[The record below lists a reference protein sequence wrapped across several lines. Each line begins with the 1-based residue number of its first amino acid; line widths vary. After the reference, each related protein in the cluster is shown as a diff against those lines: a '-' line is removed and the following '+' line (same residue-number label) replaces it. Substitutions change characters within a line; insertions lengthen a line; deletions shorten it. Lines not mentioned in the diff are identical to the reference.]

1 MAAQQNKSKSISK
14 ENLSKPAI
22 TNKPV
27 GVQSNIAVT
36 KKEREYFKKFT
47 SLNPTAEPLPQGEGT
62 IRISPFDDYIIFT
75 LFDETGENGDLAD
88 TPIDLS
94 NVGTLTL
101 VFTGANDEIRI
112 PNWTQVQ
119 EVDLSQGQVLFKIDK
134 ENSKKVL
141 SLDNQNFYISTRMED
156 ENGTSDESVL
166 YVGTFLTVQDEAKQ
180 SMTAKFNNQALLYSK
195 ELAGLQETIKNLQ
208 KQLADM
214 LSLDE
219 EQIALI
225 ARLEA
230 SNLELTNQVATLSEQ
245 LGSTESELA
254 LKNAELVAK
263 RAEELKR
270 KRAQIQAI
278 QKEATEASTKAKQV
292 RYFKQAAGVLQEYNT
307 KPIPLVLDYSLFGPG
322 LVNGSFDFDLSQE
335 IENFNNR

>member
-14 ENLSKPAI
+14 ANLTKPAI
-22 TNKPV
+22 TTKPV

-101 VFTGANDEIRI
+101 VFVGENDEIRV
-112 PNWTQVQ
+112 PNWTQVS
-119 EVDLSQGQVLFKIDK
+119 EVDLSQGQVLFRISK
-134 ENSKKVL
+134 EDSKKIL
-141 SLDNQNFYISTRMED
+141 ALDNQNFYVSTRMED
-156 ENGTSDESVL
+156 ENGISDESVL
-166 YVGTFLTVQDEAKQ
+166 YTGTFLTLQDEAEK
-180 SMTAKFNNQALLYSK
+180 SMTAKFNEQALLYSQELAKLQAEIKRLNK
-195 ELAGLQETIKNLQ
+195 ELA
-208 KQLADM
+208 DM
-214 LSLDE
+214 ISLDE

-225 ARLEA
+225 ARLES

-254 LKNAELVAK
+254 LKTAQLVAK

-278 QKEATEASTKAKQV
+278 QKKNTKAKTKGKLK
-292 RYFKQAAGVLQEYNT
+292 RYYKQAAGTLQQYNTRPAPLADFNNDGVINIVDRQILQEIIRDN
-307 KPIPLVLDYSLFGPG
+307 PP
-322 LVNGSFDFDLSQE
+322 
-335 IENFNNR
+335 R